1 MALFDDGGA
10 LRRPYRDQ
18 GRQWTLSL
26 LAAIVLICA
35 FGLVLAVTPPRCPET
50 TGRLH
55 TPSRSQQVQLAR
67 PGDGLGAVGRAELAQ
82 DMADMFLDGVEGD
95 HELAGDGLV

>member
-1 MALFDDGGA
+1 MHPAA
-10 LRRPYRDQ
+10 LRELTAGHIREPAAEAGD
-18 GRQWTLSL
+18 GL
-26 LAAIVLICA
+26 LTAIVLICA

-67 PGDGLGAVGRAELAQ
+67 PGDGLGAVRRAKLAQ